1 MIEYEYQQWRSRCLH
16 RLTVLLRMN
25 GWETRTQKRWSKN
38 GFWSKRVSIAIFGNL
53 LWLFICCIDAESK
66 IHSPKSIR
74 GNFRGT
80 SRATNFSKY
89 ESSHQCFE
97 VRVESPKFC
106 VPTCPR
112 SPDLRW
118 LHIGAYHFCILCKS
132 EKYPIWTSSLGLDR
146 NWVEWSW
153 HNTTVCPKC
162 HVSKY
167 HIRLHERWN
176 KKNKKI
182 APSVYILA
190 IIDYMSDAYRIN
202 KEYHIWRIYLK

>member
-1 MIEYEYQQWRSRCLH
+1 MAIYLLYRC
-16 RLTVLLRMN
+16 
-25 GWETRTQKRWSKN
+25 
-38 GFWSKRVSIAIFGNL
+38 RVENPFA
-53 LWLFICCIDAESK
+53 K
-66 IHSPKSIR
+66 IHSRK
-74 GNFRGT
+74 F
-80 SRATNFSKY
+80 SRY
-89 ESSHQCFE
+89 ESSHQFFE
-97 VRVESPKFC
+97 VRVESPMFRSTSRVTKILSS
-106 VPTCPR
+106 TCHR
-112 SPDLRW
+112 SPELRW

-190 IIDYMSDAYRIN
+190 IIDYTSE
-202 KEYHIWRIYLK
+202 KS